1 MAIVKLNV
9 IDLEKSEYKGGKS
22 SLCPGCGHDQISN
35 VIIQAAWEN
44 GLPPEG
50 IAKMSGIGCS
60 SKTPAYFLGK
70 SHGFNT
76 VHGRMPS
83 VTTGANM
90 VNKDLA
96 FIAVSGDGDTASIG
110 MGQFVHA
117 IRRNLD
123 MVYIIENNGVY
134 GLTKGQY
141 SATVEKG
148 SKKIAALLPKNAYG
162 LLLFDTISK
171 FSQENLIEIKKVEFY
186 EFSIENQRKAAQKIS
201 KGFDQYQETLNQLK
215 EQEDDATIDKDEVL
229 IEKPFDSVFIAA
241 AGQNLTVLSSQLQYN
256 NVDPKLVQYLGI
268 SSWEDNSILREPAL
282 EGGIFVTTSQ
292 LYQDKI
298 KLIYKNSFDKE
309 MPKIAMIAYDIVALL
324 GSLEYIESF
333 IDVNNLIN
341 DEGYIG
347 LRGLFR
353 LKNNG
358 IVERTFQLKQ
368 VKNKKFSTLKKA
380 ITDFSGF

>member
-1 MAIVKLNV
+1 MVKLNV

-90 VNKDLA
+90 VNKDLT

-117 IRRNLD
+117 IRRNLN

-148 SKKIAALLPKNAYG
+148 SKKKKGAVNTQNPIDLCAMALNLGCSFVARSFSGSKKQLTALLRAA
-162 LLLFDTISK
+162 ISHK
-171 FSQENLIEIKKVEFY
+171 GMAVIDVISPCVTFANNDESYRSYNYVKEN
-186 EFSIENQRKAAQKIS
+186 
-201 KGFDQYQETLNQLK
+201 
-215 EQEDDATIDKDEVL
+215 DEVL
-229 IEKPFDSVFIAA
+229 HIVDYISHYSPIEEVDIPEGQFKEIELFDGSKIILETIGSNHDTTDVVSA
-241 AGQNLTVLSSQLQYN
+241 LTAVHEAERNDKHVTGLLYYNGEIPTTTETLGLTNAPLCSLNEEEGRPSEESLIEVNQRFRSS
-256 NVDPKLVQYLGI
+256 
-268 SSWEDNSILREPAL
+268 
-282 EGGIFVTTSQ
+282 
-292 LYQDKI
+292 
-298 KLIYKNSFDKE
+298 
-309 MPKIAMIAYDIVALL
+309 
-324 GSLEYIESF
+324 
-333 IDVNNLIN
+333 
-341 DEGYIG
+341 
-347 LRGLFR
+347 
-353 LKNNG
+353 
-358 IVERTFQLKQ
+358 
-368 VKNKKFSTLKKA
+368 
-380 ITDFSGF
+380 